1 MLNFPL
7 LERTLAAHGVTLDK
21 EALMRLDLYAE
32 RLIETNRQFNLTA
45 VTDPDEVTVKHFADS
60 LVLLGKTEFPA
71 GASLLDVGTG
81 AGFPG
86 LALKLARP
94 DLQVAFLDGTRK
106 KLGFISS
113 VLEETGLA
121 GETLHL
127 RAEEAGKLPKYRE
140 KFDFVTARAVADM
153 AVLVEYCLP
162 FVRAGG
168 LFLAMKSAAAEEE
181 VQNAAGAVR
190 LLGGKTEQNLL
201 FDLVENTPRRIVFVR
216 KISQTPPKYPRAS
229 AKIAKSPLK

>member
-7 LERTLAAHGVTLDK
+7 LERTLAAHGVTLDR

-32 RLIETNRQFNLTA
+32 RLIETNRRFNLTA

-60 LVLLGKTEFPA
+60 LVLLGKTELPA

-127 RAEEAGKLPKYRE
+127 RAEEAGKQPKYRE

-181 VQNAAGAVR
+181 IQNAAGAVR

-216 KISQTPPKYPRAS
+216 KISQTPAKYPRGS
-229 AKIAKSPLK
+229 VKIAKSPLK

>member
-7 LERTLAAHGVTLDK
+7 LERTLAAHGVTLDR

-32 RLIETNRQFNLTA
+32 RLIETNRRFNLTA

-153 AVLVEYCLP
+153 AALSEYCLP
-162 FVRAGG
+162 FVRVGG

-181 VQNAAGAVR
+181 IQNAAGAVR

>member
-7 LERTLAAHGVTLDK
+7 LERTLAAHGVTLDR

-32 RLIETNRQFNLTA
+32 RLIETNRRFNLTA

-181 VQNAAGAVR
+181 IQNAAGAVR

>member
-7 LERTLAAHGVTLDK
+7 LERTLAAHGVTLDR

-32 RLIETNRQFNLTA
+32 RLIETNRRFNLTA

-60 LVLLGKTEFPA
+60 LVLLGKTELPA

-181 VQNAAGAVR
+181 IQNAAGAVR

-229 AKIAKSPLK
+229 AKIAKCPLK

>member
-1 MLNFPL
+1 MLDRAL
-7 LERTLAAHGVTLDK
+7 LERTLAAHGVTLEDS
-21 EALMRLDLYAE
+21 AYARLDLYAE
-32 RLIETNRQFNLTA
+32 RLLATNRQFNLTA
-45 VTDPDEVTVKHFADS
+45 VTDPRDVTIKHFADS
-60 LVLLGKTEFPA
+60 LVLLGKTEIPQ

-94 DLQVAFLDGTRK
+94 DLSVTVLDGTRK
-106 KLGFISS
+106 KLGFIAS
-113 VLEETGLA
+113 VLSEAGLSA
-121 GETLHL
+121 ETLHM

-153 AVLVEYCLP
+153 ALLLEYCLP
-162 FVRAGG
+162 FVRVGG

-181 VQNAAGAVR
+181 IQNAAGAVR
-190 LLGGKTEQNLL
+190 LLGGKIEQDLL
-201 FDLVENTPRRIVFVR
+201 FDLVENMPRRLVFVR
-216 KISQTPPKYPRAS
+216 KISQTPAKYPRAS